1 MLFESEDKANNF
13 IRFNSSEIME
23 LNGKAPN
30 RSYYCRFC
38 GGWHITSVR
47 SEQKGLEIDQLD
59 EERFEKLTNN
69 KAKITNSELKLKAKE
84 IRKLYN
90 DGISAL
96 LICRFE
102 KAEQCFAGA
111 LMLNPIHSENIE
123 HALSICKRIQELLL
137 CNEEPEI
144 IKRELLQLNASTS
157 SLTPPDKVSF
167 DTYIIGTIN
176 NYRVLLTLYSILDKA
191 EDALENKDYEQAQN
205 QVDQCLDMLRNLET
219 HNRKLKGVVNERIQ
233 CIKSVI
239 IKNDESLVAAK
250 KERKD
255 AKREQKRRDEL
266 IRIINSIE
274 TAEQSFSQNVELA
287 KNILSSAEQ
296 RVLQL
301 PDSEEK
307 VILTQNIERIKR
319 SYGL

>member
-47 SEQKGLEIDQLD
+47 SEQKGLEIDQLE

-102 KAEQCFAGA
+102 KAELCFSNA
-111 LMLNPIHSENIE
+111 LILNPIHSEQIE
-123 HALSICKRIQELLL
+123 HAQQICQRIQELLSSNQEL
-137 CNEEPEI
+137 DTI
-144 IKRELLQLNASTS
+144 QRELLQFNASAS
-157 SLTPPDKVSF
+157 SLSQSDKESF
-167 DTYIIGTIN
+167 DAYISETII
-176 NYRVLLTLYSILDKA
+176 NYGILLNLYSILDKA

-205 QVDQCLDMLRNLET
+205 QVDQCLDLLRNLET
-219 HNRKLKGVVNERIQ
+219 HNRKLRGVVNERIQ

-319 SYGL
+319 LYGL